1 MKKLNVHACRGQAM
15 AEFVVMTAGCLLL
28 LFILVPVVGKFSDMA
43 FKAQE
48 LARYTAWER
57 TVWYSPYASEKVD
70 QPSQI
75 DLVDGHL
82 ATRADL
88 LIHNTAEQRLLPFEA
103 SPRSFAASDIDT
115 PTASNQ
121 LWRWTHSGQPMTI
134 TGSTAEG
141 ARLGNSATPSLA
153 YSIIDTYN
161 DVMGKIANKVGT
173 ILNFG
178 LGGIDDDLLQI
189 AHPTRNFYSTAIDI
203 PVPLSGGQ
211 LGSKPLFGEDYARQL
226 SVGARAAVL
235 ADGWVA
241 QSEEHFREK
250 TDDFVLGTLVEDLKV
265 WRTVRGII
273 GIFEPSFKDVNFA
286 PVNTDPMPEEEPTCN
301 EQTGFCYYKKEKQ

>member
-1 MKKLNVHACRGQAM
+1 MNSNVLRRCRGQAM

-57 TVWYSPYASEKVD
+57 TVWYSPYGSAKVD
-70 QPSQI
+70 RPSQI
-75 DLVDGHL
+75 DLVNGHL

-115 PTASNQ
+115 PTASNR
-121 LWRWTHSGQPMTI
+121 LWRWTHSGKTMTSA
-134 TGSTAEG
+134 GSTAEG
-141 ARLGNSATPSLA
+141 ASLANSDTPSLS

-161 DVMGKIANKVGT
+161 DVMGKIVKVVN
-173 ILNFG
+173 ILSFG
-178 LGGIDDDLLQI
+178 KGDDDLLQI

-203 PVPLSGGQ
+203 PVPLTGGQ
-211 LGSKPLFGEDYARQL
+211 LGGKPLFGEGYATQL
-226 SVGARAAVL
+226 NVGARAAVL

-250 TDDFVLGTLVEDLKV
+250 ADDLMLGTLIEDNPIWGV
-265 WRTVRGII
+265 VRGLI
-273 GIFEPSFKDVNFA
+273 GFFEPSFKDVNFA
-286 PVNTDPMPEEEPTCN
+286 PVNTDPMPDEETTCN
-301 EQTGFCYYKKEKQ
+301 VQTGFCYYEKEQ